1 MVVALEIFVQEVGL
15 DKQAGMSHVSFLGV
29 YILKRRCADEAESNS
44 HPVSGTTIPPAVRKE
59 LDRLYNELHAT
70 AQTEAARRESKELS
84 EARTQ
89 VKALG
94 TKVGVLIDQS
104 ASHAVAMETLRL
116 DHRRE
121 LAKLKKDLMTQEP
134 EERASKA
141 ETELA
146 AYKDRWDKYVREC
159 EDLKEAHRVEELEA
173 ERRRAER
180 IALFERLQK
189 LETLSQK

>member
-1 MVVALEIFVQEVGL
+1 M
-15 DKQAGMSHVSFLGV
+15 
-29 YILKRRCADEAESNS
+29 
-44 HPVSGTTIPPAVRKE
+44 
-59 LDRLYNELHAT
+59 
-70 AQTEAARRESKELS
+70 
-84 EARTQ
+84 
-89 VKALG
+89 
-94 TKVGVLIDQS
+94 
-104 ASHAVAMETLRL
+104 RL

-146 AYKDRWDKYVREC
+146 AYKGRWDKYVREC

-189 LETLSQK
+189 LEMLSQK

>member
-89 VKALG
+89 VKDLG
-94 TKVGVLIDQS
+94 TRVGVLIDQS
-104 ASHAVAMETLRL
+104 ASHAAAMETLRL
-116 DHRRE
+116 DHQRE
-121 LAKLKKDLMTQEP
+121 LAKLKMDLMTQ